1 MTALIIGFT
10 TALIYVIGTIL
21 IIIIISVT
29 FFAAAIAAS
38 IIADF

>member
-21 IIIIISVT
+21 IIIISVT